1 MGHEASEA
9 LHSALTI
16 SWDQVQ
22 FDKLLFLSSY
32 MVALKAGLKQLLT
45 SLCCCGQNIAAA
57 TADWPLEQSNIRIL
71 LWLMLCYGLC
81 FVMAKYAVVY
91 YAPWKFRKSKWRL
104 SMSSQFLINI
114 QKWCERSSELINP
127 SEFFFINNIFYN
139 ISSKSLRGSSRE
151 LTLFTLP
158 NTRLDRTHKKSE
170 KKTQTH
176 TQQQREAI
184 W

>member
-1 MGHEASEA
+1 
-9 LHSALTI
+9 
-16 SWDQVQ
+16 
-22 FDKLLFLSSY
+22 
-32 MVALKAGLKQLLT
+32 
-45 SLCCCGQNIAAA
+45 
-57 TADWPLEQSNIRIL
+57 
-71 LWLMLCYGLC
+71 
-81 FVMAKYAVVY
+81 MAKYAVVY

-170 KKTQTH
+170 KKHKHTH
-176 TQQQREAI
+176 SNKEKRFDSETNDWTSWKNLTLIWKSSVKIPFKSERLLNQRVQLAI
-184 W
+184 LSLLKRISKESLAGNGLFF